1 MNRVDRAPWLFPEGA
16 RLGEENALLHA
27 LARRHRVTNYSG
39 PLSIKTVLEERS
51 PGGRVQSLAPPCR
64 QALAPSTWEEDF
76 LSIAWAAAFTD
87 PDGHRLTILGA
98 R

>member
-27 LARRHRVTNYSG
+27 RARRHRVTNYSG

-51 PGGRVQSLAPPCR
+51 LGVVCKVWLLLADKPWPPAPGKR
-64 QALAPSTWEEDF
+64 F